1 MLIPFEG
8 HATHIRTLRPI
19 MQSMPPITEY
29 YTANHPLSALVVL
42 RGLKIM
48 YFKNNPTAGYGIR
61 TLRDDDPGAL
71 IDDAMRRHPHAT
83 DFSLRSSLLGTMFF
97 TLLVDDDIHF
107 RVTAWTFRWDALMR
121 CLPLVQ
127 RHARRRHMRRR
138 LEQRV
143 FSKVGAFRHVHSVL
157 PDELVLKISELCLQP
172 PPQKQCPVR
181 TVHTR
186 SFRGI

>member
-1 MLIPFEG
+1 
-8 HATHIRTLRPI
+8 

-61 TLRDDDPGAL
+61 TLRGDDTGAL

-138 LEQRV
+138 LEERV
-143 FSKVGAFRHVHSVL
+143 FSKVGAFRHAHSVL
-157 PDELVLKISELCLQP
+157 PDELVLKISALCLQP